1 MDRTLHK
8 ILTRRTYIVA
18 GLLFVAT
25 SFSVLAMQGLF
36 SFVKAVPQGDEI
48 AIQWQTSNEYGVQSF
63 EIERK
68 SDESPEY
75 RRLTRVEPRGAG
87 FMYTYIDDGAFYK
100 SASSKQFTYRI
111 RAVGPSTQ
119 QYSPSISIAHE
130 VSSVRKS
137 WGMIKELFR

>member
-1 MDRTLHK
+1 MDRTLNKFSH
-8 ILTRRTYIVA
+8 RRFYSIA
-18 GLLFVAT
+18 GALFVVA
-25 SFSVLAMQGLF
+25 SISVLAMQGLF
-36 SFVKAVPQGDEI
+36 SYVKAVPKGDEI
-48 AIQWQTSNEYGVQSF
+48 AIQWQTSNESGIQSF

-100 SASSKQFTYRI
+100 TNGSKRFTYRI
-111 RAVGPSTQ
+111 KAVGSAA

>member
-1 MDRTLHK
+1 MDRTL
-8 ILTRRTYIVA
+8 RRFYNKRFYGVA
-18 GLLFVAT
+18 GALFVAA
-25 SFSVLAMQGLF
+25 SLSVLAMQGLF
-36 SFVKAVPQGDEI
+36 SYVKAVPKGDEI
-48 AIQWQTSNEYGVQSF
+48 AIQWQTSNESGIQSF

-75 RRLTRVEPRGAG
+75 RRLTRVEPRGTG
-87 FMYTYIDDGAFYK
+87 FMYTYMDDGAFYK
-100 SASSKQFTYRI
+100 SSSSKRFTYRI
-111 RAVGPSTQ
+111 KAVGSAVQ